1 MIRSSFIK
9 VLKWIIIIFFMMF
22 CIFPLL
28 WMVISSFKNINEL
41 YNFPPT
47 LLPNNFTFENFI
59 IVLSKGNFIRY
70 FINSTI
76 VAVSATLLTVLINTM
91 SGYALAK
98 FDFIGRSFFL
108 MLFIS
113 TLMIPLEVIMIP
125 IFRVITK
132 LGMANS
138 LLGIIIPP
146 SASPTGIFIM
156 RQYILGIPDEIIEAA
171 YLDGASEWNI
181 FTRVIIPMSKPVIAV
196 LTIFSFMWRWNDYLW
211 PLIVLSDPKKYT
223 IQLAIS
229 NLMGQYTVDWN
240 SILAMGV
247 IGIFPLLIIYF
258 VFQKYFVSGGLST
271 GLKG

>member
-1 MIRSSFIK
+1 
-9 VLKWIIIIFFMMF
+9 
-22 CIFPLL
+22 
-28 WMVISSFKNINEL
+28 
-41 YNFPPT
+41 
-47 LLPNNFTFENFI
+47 
-59 IVLSKGNFIRY
+59 
-70 FINSTI
+70 
-76 VAVSATLLTVLINTM
+76 
-91 SGYALAK
+91 
-98 FDFIGRSFFL
+98 